1 MKTRNPL
8 VLVLVL
14 ISLFAGFAPR
24 SIQAAEGVTLDFFY
38 DSLDPLGEWFDV
50 PDYGYCWHPSGV
62 DQNWAPYTDGYWA
75 YTDAGWT
82 WVSYEDWGG
91 ITYHYGRWI
100 RVNDLGWCWVPGYE
114 WGPAWVSWRSNDNYI
129 GWAPLPPEVVYSDE
143 FGITVDA
150 TYCVGPGY
158 YNFCRFSD
166 FGSPA
171 LRPCILSRNQNIVII
186 NNTINITS
194 ITFNPHKHIIFNG
207 GPDFALAQGRSTRP
221 IQTLKLVRQTNPNAN
236 RNSLFVKQHGNQLDV
251 LAPLVH
257 PPVTGERARPK
268 NIGVT
273 ASATGVDRGWNHVSE
288 SQMKQLKYQPGNQ
301 PPVVGRGRQVGE
313 SDGADRI
320 KAPTPSAVNA
330 NQGRHNQ
337 VTGTP
342 VPSVSTPPVRGEN
355 QGRHN
360 QVTGTPVPS
369 VSTPPVRNENQV
381 RHNQPQVTPVPTVT
395 RPPAR
400 DEIVSS
406 PRRTTPPPER
416 VQPTTPP
423 VRSIPR
429 NEAPVEPPDQR
440 QQRQPEVSRPTPP
453 PHVSEENRQQPQG
466 RHESRP
472 ATSGTGNPAH

>member
-1 MKTRNPL
+1 M
-8 VLVLVL
+8 
-14 ISLFAGFAPR
+14 
-24 SIQAAEGVTLDFFY
+24 
-38 DSLDPLGEWFDV
+38 
-50 PDYGYCWHPSGV
+50 
-62 DQNWAPYTDGYWA
+62 
-75 YTDAGWT
+75 
-82 WVSYEDWGG
+82 
-91 ITYHYGRWI
+91 
-100 RVNDLGWCWVPGYE
+100 
-114 WGPAWVSWRSNDNYI
+114 
-129 GWAPLPPEVVYSDE
+129 
-143 FGITVDA
+143 
-150 TYCVGPGY
+150 
-158 YNFCRFSD
+158 
-166 FGSPA
+166 
-171 LRPCILSRNQNIVII
+171 II

-429 NEAPVEPPDQR
+429 NEAPVEPPVQR